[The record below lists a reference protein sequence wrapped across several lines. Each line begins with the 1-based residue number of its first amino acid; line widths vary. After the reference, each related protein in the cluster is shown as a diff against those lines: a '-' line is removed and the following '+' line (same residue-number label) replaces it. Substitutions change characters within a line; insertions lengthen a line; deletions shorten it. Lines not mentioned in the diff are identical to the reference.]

1 MYGVGI
7 GTKNEKKKK
16 AELKRKIK
24 KNMMMSFSFLKNVIL
39 FKRDNF
45 YTCVIIYRFKCVTEC
60 FEML

>member
-7 GTKNEKKKK
+7 GTKNEKKRPRRNGK
-16 AELKRKIK
+16 LK
-24 KNMMMSFSFLKNVIL
+24 KNMMMSFNFLKNVIL